1 MEVHCKILYCSSVFI
16 FPFFALRS
24 ILLYSCNLIGWPHSP
39 GKIQSQA
46 SFYKIQKTQFLPL
59 WDCLCMYVFTKL
71 GTCLLLSLNIADF
84 LTLLLLL
91 EDQPTV
97 AYSAGIKG
105 NDHLDVA
112 VAILH
117 WARTLPVEIAVSK

>member
-1 MEVHCKILYCSSVFI
+1 MQSHWMATQSRKNPVTGIFLQNPENTVSSSVG
-16 FPFFALRS
+16 LS
-24 ILLYSCNLIGWPHSP
+24 
-39 GKIQSQA
+39 
-46 SFYKIQKTQFLPL
+46 
-59 WDCLCMYVFTKL
+59 MYVRIHQV

-105 NDHLDVA
+105 NDHLDIA